1 MIRNQKSEVRS
12 QKQPHPTS
20 DLRLLAS
27 LLCLAMTGCGY
38 SARPGTASSFKTV
51 YVKPFVNRIDI
62 TQLSTSD
69 QDRFPLYR
77 HHMEVDITN
86 EVINRFQF
94 TGLMRPAGPDRA
106 DVRLEGELVSY
117 HKDPLRYDPGQQ
129 VEEWRV
135 NLRVNLRFI
144 NQATQML
151 VWEEPNFVGDATYF
165 ALGPKTESE
174 ATALDRAITDLAR
187 RVVERTVES
196 W

>member
-1 MIRNQKSEVRS
+1 MIRNQKSEVGS
-12 QKQPHPTS
+12 QKQHHPTS

-38 SARPGTASSFKTV
+38 TSRPGAASIFKTV

-117 HKDPLRYDPGQQ
+117 HKDPLRYDPAQQ

-135 NLRVNLRFI
+135 NVVVNLRFI
-144 NQATQML
+144 DQTTQML
-151 VWEEPNFVGDATYF
+151 LWEESHFVGDATYF
-165 ALGPKTESE
+165 AIGPKAESE
-174 ATALDRAITDLAR
+174 AAALDRAITDLAR